1 MDHRHYTR
9 WKIPTVCLNHCVF
22 HLWPSPCL
30 QIVTQRKGIHVAW
43 CVSAAHWM
51 AKTRTRRIGQR
62 PPELFWFFS
71 SVSRAET
78 TVKVYDGFDL
88 IKGKDNTP
96 ECSSTST
103 SSPSAPIIAD
113 NNKEVQRAFGAKIFE
128 GLSVHLDLTSS
139 FFRDS
144 IPVSSYQIAETYP
157 THELLS
163 VLIIL
168 VLRSYLCP
176 KHNGCKQGK
185 QKSLKRYHQGHIFFF

>member
-1 MDHRHYTR
+1 MENSHCLLKSLCFPPVTVSLSSDCYTEKR
-9 WKIPTVCLNHCVF
+9 YPCCLVCFGSALNGENQDKENR
-22 HLWPSPCL
+22 PK
-30 QIVTQRKGIHVAW
+30 TAW
-43 CVSAAHWM
+43 
-51 AKTRTRRIGQR
+51 I
-62 PPELFWFFS
+62 FWFFS